1 MKDGVIIINNSRG
14 PLIVEQDLYDALE
27 SGKVAAAAVDV
38 VSKEPMEKDNVLL
51 KAKNIIITPHIAW
64 APIEARTRL
73 IKIVSKNLQKWV
85 AGTPINVIE

>member
-1 MKDGVIIINNSRG
+1 MDRNGSMVLRLCYDLVDIDRKAQIANDII
-14 PLIVEQDLYDALE
+14 AH
-27 SGKVAAAAVDV
+27 AAVDV